1 MATLTETG
9 SLAINYKG
17 KLFKEPKCDYQFAA
31 EIPESNSEEATKLVQ
46 AAFKK
51 LWASEFEKL
60 KKKKAKDI
68 KTAMERTEADMVKK
82 AKKEGGLSHSYMDE
96 FVKTANKMI
105 EQGIDSWRKSEVP
118 ALVQKV
124 AEKCYEY
131 AAKKLNREIMKKAVK
146 SALKITALVLII
158 LGVAAASIALTV
170 VTAGAGAPAIAGAAA
185 AIAITAIGAGVSVY
199 KTLKKEAIGLDKS
212 MKQIE
217 EDLKKIDE
225 AYAYQ
230 EKKQVKVLKG
240 GKLGPKEKVKLFMNG
255 VGPHITKLKKHMDDA
270 GLYVHR
276 VRADAKKA
284 MDSLMEAEEKLREA
298 EDANPG
304 SDVVKEIKIA
314 REERYKAGRSL
325 EKLMEKLGQYEQL
338 KSEVN
343 KSVSDFEKK
352 GEWKSNEKASKLVR
366 FLQDHQ
372 EFAMTVGNG
381 LATIFKTVKKVVAKL
396 G

>member
-1 MATLTETG
+1 MAAITESG

-17 KLFKEPKCDYQFAA
+17 KLFEQPKCDYQFAA
-31 EIPESNSEEATKLVQ
+31 ELPESNSEEATKLVQ
-46 AAFKK
+46 AAFQK
-51 LWASEFEKL
+51 LWTAEFEKL

-68 KTAMERTEADMVKK
+68 KTAMEQTEADMTKK
-82 AKKEGGLSHSYMDE
+82 AKKEGGLSQKYMEE

-118 ALVQKV
+118 ALVKKV
-124 AEKCYEY
+124 ADKCYEY
-131 AAKKLNREIMKKAVK
+131 ATKKLNREILKKAVK

-170 VTAGAGAPAIAGAAA
+170 VTAGAGGVAIAGAAA
-185 AIAITAIGAGVSVY
+185 AIAVAAIGAGVSIY

-217 EDLKKIDE
+217 ADLKTIDD

-230 EKKQVKVLKG
+230 AKKEAKVLKG
-240 GKLGPKEKVKLFMNG
+240 GKLGPKEKIKLFMNG
-255 VGPHITKLKKHMDDA
+255 VGPHVKKLKKHLDDA

-284 MDSLMEAEEKLREA
+284 QDSLVEAEEKLREVEA
-298 EDANPG
+298 ANPG
-304 SDVVKEIKIA
+304 GDVVKEVQAA
-314 REERYKAGRSL
+314 REERYKAGRAL

-338 KSEVN
+338 KSEVS
-343 KSVSDFEKK
+343 KAISDFDKK
-352 GEWKSNEKASKLVR
+352 GEWQSNEKASRLLR

-372 EFAMTVGNG
+372 EFVMTFGKG
-381 LATIFKTVKKVVAKL
+381 LMTIMKTLKKVSAKL

>member
-1 MATLTETG
+1 MAALTEAG

-17 KLFKEPKCDYQFAA
+17 KLFEEPKCDYQFAA
-31 EIPESNSEEATKLVQ
+31 ELPESNSEEATRLVQ

-51 LWASEFEKL
+51 LWAAEFEKL
-60 KKKKAKDI
+60 KKKKARDI

-82 AKKEGGLSHSYMDE
+82 AKKEGGLSQSYME
-96 FVKTANKMI
+96 QFVKTANKMI

-124 AEKCYEY
+124 AEKCYEF
-131 AAKKLNREIMKKAVK
+131 ARKKLNQEILKKAVK

-170 VTAGAGAPAIAGAAA
+170 VTAGAGAPAIAGAAV
-185 AIAITAIGAGVSVY
+185 AIAFTAIGAGVSVY
-199 KTLKKEAIGLDKS
+199 KTMKKEAIGLDKS

-217 EDLKKIDE
+217 EDLKKIEE

-230 EKKQVKVLKG
+230 AKKEAKVLKG
-240 GKLGPKEKVKLFMNG
+240 GKLGPKEKIKLFMNG
-255 VGPHITKLKKHMDDA
+255 VGPHIKKLNKHLDDA

-276 VRADAKKA
+276 VRQDAQKA
-284 MDSLMEAEEKLREA
+284 TDAVVQAEEKLREA
-298 EDANPG
+298 EAANPG
-304 SDVVKEIKIA
+304 TDITKDIKAA
-314 REERYKAGRSL
+314 REERYATGRAL
-325 EKLMEKLGQYEQL
+325 EKLMEKLGQYDAL
-338 KSEVN
+338 KSEVS

-372 EFAMTVGNG
+372 EFALAIGNG
-381 LATIFKTVKKVVAKL
+381 LATIFKTLKKVGEKL
-396 G
+396 A